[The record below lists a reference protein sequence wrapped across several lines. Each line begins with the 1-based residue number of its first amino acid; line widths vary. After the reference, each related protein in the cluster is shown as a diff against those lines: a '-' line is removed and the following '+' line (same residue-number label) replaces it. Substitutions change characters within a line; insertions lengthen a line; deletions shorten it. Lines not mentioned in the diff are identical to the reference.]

1 MYCPQW
7 IKINCFYIMTAF
19 VFYNYQLTLN
29 VVGKSEKRGVEQLLE
44 RVDLLRWFLQHIVV
58 VLCKA
63 VLERCSH
70 LHKQALTR

>member
-1 MYCPQW
+1 MGE
-7 IKINCFYIMTAF
+7 ILRLI
-19 VFYNYQLTLN
+19 LTLKPTEFIGYI
-29 VVGKSEKRGVEQLLE
+29 VKVTTIKLTSFFVWTILE
-44 RVDLLRWFLQHIVV
+44 RVALLRWFLQHIVV